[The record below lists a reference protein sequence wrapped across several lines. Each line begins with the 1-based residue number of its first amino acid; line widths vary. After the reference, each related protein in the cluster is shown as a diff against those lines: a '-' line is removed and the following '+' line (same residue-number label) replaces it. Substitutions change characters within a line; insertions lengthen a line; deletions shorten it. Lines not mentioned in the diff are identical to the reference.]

1 MTARVRSKDGTPIAF
16 ERSGERAARV
26 RVPTLVIGGANSP
39 EKLRH
44 AVEATGAVVP
54 GAERCFL
61 KGQTHNVSPQA
72 LAPVLTEYF
81 AA

>member
-1 MTARVRSKDGTPIAF
+1 
-16 ERSGERAARV
+16 
-26 RVPTLVIGGANSP
+26 
-39 EKLRH
+39 
-44 AVEATGAVVP
+44 VP
-54 GAERCFL
+54 GAERRFL